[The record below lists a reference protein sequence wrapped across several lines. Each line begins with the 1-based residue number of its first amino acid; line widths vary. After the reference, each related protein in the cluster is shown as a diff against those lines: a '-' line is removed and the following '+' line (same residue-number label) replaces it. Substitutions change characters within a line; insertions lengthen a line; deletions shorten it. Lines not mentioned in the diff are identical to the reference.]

1 MKNIFTLCKQC
12 GTKSGLG
19 HCFPY
24 VPQCSPLLDHNLGY
38 MDALC
43 APLDPCKRGLGLPF
57 KLSVFGLH
65 SGWCEGV
72 VWWKNHCGFLIFFCN
87 TKLNPQYLLLTRPGM
102 THMPDQLQSVQTG
115 FLLKVPLAG
124 PGLPPCLQTLLSKCI
139 SVKFI

>member
-1 MKNIFTLCKQC
+1 MAWDIV
-12 GTKSGLG
+12 
-19 HCFPY
+19 FPY

-87 TKLNPQYLLLTRPGM
+87 TKLNPQYLLLTPPGYDA
-102 THMPDQLQSVQTG
+102 H
-115 FLLKVPLAG
+115 AG
-124 PGLPPCLQTLLSKCI
+124 PTSKRSNRFLVEGALGWSRSSALPANSFEQMYQCEIHL
-139 SVKFI
+139 VK